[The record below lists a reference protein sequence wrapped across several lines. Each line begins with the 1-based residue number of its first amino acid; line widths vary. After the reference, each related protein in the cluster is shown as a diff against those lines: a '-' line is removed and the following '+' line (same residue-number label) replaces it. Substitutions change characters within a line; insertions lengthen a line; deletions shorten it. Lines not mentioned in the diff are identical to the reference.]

1 MTLNEALIRQTFIIH
16 LIVKDDKSELS
27 KDLKVKIMNMRV
39 VLNRLRAEFEDACVK
54 KIEELQSEEF
64 KELAQI
70 QNKSSEEESKFQLS
84 LDKLNADYDDFV
96 TAKGLSQVSFDAK
109 FTWEEYEDIIEV
121 NAGINPEIDGK
132 ILNAFDFLEIIY
144 NLFVE

>member
-16 LIVKDDKSELS
+16 LIIKDGKSELS

-70 QNKSSEEESKFQLS
+70 QNKSSEEESRFQLS

-96 TAKGLSQVSFDAK
+96 TAQGLSQVSFDTK

-132 ILNAFDFLEIIY
+132 ILNALDFLEIIY

>member
-16 LIVKDDKSELS
+16 LIIKDDKSELS

-39 VLNRLRAEFEDACVK
+39 VLNRLRAEFEDSCVK

-70 QNKSSEEESKFQLS
+70 QNKSSEEESRFQLS

-132 ILNAFDFLEIIY
+132 ILNALDFLEIIY

>member
-64 KELAQI
+64 KGLAQI
-70 QNKSSEEESKFQLS
+70 QNKSSEEESRFQSS

-96 TAKGLSQVSFDAK
+96 TTKGLSQVSFDAK

-132 ILNAFDFLEIIY
+132 ILNALDFLEIIY

>member
-39 VLNRLRAEFEDACVK
+39 VLNRLRAGFEDACVK

-70 QNKSSEEESKFQLS
+70 QNKSSEEESKFQLL

-96 TAKGLSQVSFDAK
+96 TTKGLSQVSFDAK

-132 ILNAFDFLEIIY
+132 ILNALDFLEIIY

>member
-1 MTLNEALIRQTFIIH
+1 MH

-70 QNKSSEEESKFQLS
+70 QNKSSEEESRFQLS

-96 TAKGLSQVSFDAK
+96 IAKGLSQVSFDAK

-132 ILNAFDFLEIIY
+132 ILNALDFLEIIY

>member
-39 VLNRLRAEFEDACVK
+39 VLNRLRAKFEDACVK

-70 QNKSSEEESKFQLS
+70 QNKSSEEESRFQLS

-96 TAKGLSQVSFDAK
+96 TTKGLSRVSFDGK

-132 ILNAFDFLEIIY
+132 ILNALDFLEIIY

>member
-70 QNKSSEEESKFQLS
+70 QNKSSEEESRFQSS
-84 LDKLNADYDDFV
+84 LDKLNTDYDDFV
-96 TAKGLSQVSFDAK
+96 TTKGLSQVSFDTK

-132 ILNAFDFLEIIY
+132 ILNALDFLEIIY

>member
-70 QNKSSEEESKFQLS
+70 QNKSSEEESRFQLS

-96 TAKGLSQVSFDAK
+96 TTKGLSQVSFNTK

-132 ILNAFDFLEIIY
+132 ILNALDFLEIIY

>member
-16 LIVKDDKSELS
+16 LIVKDGKSELS

-70 QNKSSEEESKFQLS
+70 QNKSSEEESRFHSL

-96 TAKGLSQVSFDAK
+96 TTKGLSQVSFDGK

-132 ILNAFDFLEIIY
+132 ILNALDFLEIIY

>member
-70 QNKSSEEESKFQLS
+70 QNKSSEEESRFQLS

-96 TAKGLSQVSFDAK
+96 IAKGLSQVSFDTK

-121 NAGINPEIDGK
+121 NAGVNPEIDGK
-132 ILNAFDFLEIIY
+132 ILNALDFLEIIY

>member
-70 QNKSSEEESKFQLS
+70 QNKSSEEESRFQLS

-96 TAKGLSQVSFDAK
+96 TTKGLSQVSFDTK

-132 ILNAFDFLEIIY
+132 ILNALDFLEIIY

>member
-27 KDLKVKIMNMRV
+27 KNLKVKIMNMRV

-70 QNKSSEEESKFQLS
+70 QNKSSEEESRFQLS

-96 TAKGLSQVSFDAK
+96 IAKGLSQVSFDAK

-132 ILNAFDFLEIIY
+132 ILNALDFLEIIY

>member
-16 LIVKDDKSELS
+16 LIIKDDKSELS

-70 QNKSSEEESKFQLS
+70 QNKSSEEESRFQLS

-96 TAKGLSQVSFDAK
+96 TAKGLSQVSFDTK

-121 NAGINPEIDGK
+121 NAGINAEIDGK
-132 ILNAFDFLEIIY
+132 ILNALDFLDIIY

>member
-70 QNKSSEEESKFQLS
+70 QNKSSEEESRFQLS

-96 TAKGLSQVSFDAK
+96 TAKGLSQVSFDGK
-109 FTWEEYEDIIEV
+109 FMWEEYEDIIEV

-132 ILNAFDFLEIIY
+132 ILNALDFLEIIY

>member
-70 QNKSSEEESKFQLS
+70 QNKSSEEESRFQLS

-96 TAKGLSQVSFDAK
+96 TAKGLSQVSFDTK

-132 ILNAFDFLEIIY
+132 ILNALVFLEIIY

>member
-70 QNKSSEEESKFQLS
+70 QNKSSEEESRFQLS

-96 TAKGLSQVSFDAK
+96 IAKGLSQVSFDAK

-132 ILNAFDFLEIIY
+132 ILNALDFLEIIY

>member
-96 TAKGLSQVSFDAK
+96 IAKGLSQVSFDAK

-132 ILNAFDFLEIIY
+132 ILNALDFLEIIY

>member
-96 TAKGLSQVSFDAK
+96 TAKGLSQVSFDTK

-132 ILNAFDFLEIIY
+132 ILNALDFLEIIY

>member
-1 MTLNEALIRQTFIIH
+1 MTLTEALIRQTFIIH

-70 QNKSSEEESKFQLS
+70 QNKSSEEESRFQLS

-96 TAKGLSQVSFDAK
+96 TAKGLSQVSFDTK

-132 ILNAFDFLEIIY
+132 ILNALDFLEIIY

>member
-70 QNKSSEEESKFQLS
+70 QNKSSEEESRFQLS

-132 ILNAFDFLEIIY
+132 ILNALDFLEIIY

>member
-16 LIVKDDKSELS
+16 LIVKDGKSELS

-70 QNKSSEEESKFQLS
+70 QNKSSEEESRFQLS

-96 TAKGLSQVSFDAK
+96 TTKGLSQVSFDGK
-109 FTWEEYEDIIEV
+109 FTWEEYENIIEV

-132 ILNAFDFLEIIY
+132 ILNALDFLEIIY

>member
-70 QNKSSEEESKFQLS
+70 QNKSSEEESRFQSS

-96 TAKGLSQVSFDAK
+96 TTKGLSQVSFDTK

-132 ILNAFDFLEIIY
+132 ILNALDFLEIIY

>member
-39 VLNRLRAEFEDACVK
+39 ILNRLRAEFEDACVK

-121 NAGINPEIDGK
+121 NAGINPEIEGK
-132 ILNAFDFLEIIY
+132 VLNALDFLEIIY

>member
-16 LIVKDDKSELS
+16 LIIKDDKSELS

-39 VLNRLRAEFEDACVK
+39 VLNRLRAEFEDSCVK

-70 QNKSSEEESKFQLS
+70 QNKSSEEESRFQLS

-109 FTWEEYEDIIEV
+109 FT
-121 NAGINPEIDGK
+121 
-132 ILNAFDFLEIIY
+132 
-144 NLFVE
+144 

>member
-70 QNKSSEEESKFQLS
+70 QNKSSEEESRFQLS

-96 TAKGLSQVSFDAK
+96 TAKGLSQVSFDMK

-132 ILNAFDFLEIIY
+132 ILNALDFLEIIY

>member
-39 VLNRLRAEFEDACVK
+39 VLNRLKAEFEDACVK

-96 TAKGLSQVSFDAK
+96 IAKGLSQVSFDAK

-132 ILNAFDFLEIIY
+132 ILNALDFLEIIY

>member
-39 VLNRLRAEFEDACVK
+39 VLNRLRAEFEDTCVK

-70 QNKSSEEESKFQLS
+70 QNKSSEEESRFQLS

-96 TAKGLSQVSFDAK
+96 TAKGLSQVSFDTK

-132 ILNAFDFLEIIY
+132 ILNALDFLEIIY